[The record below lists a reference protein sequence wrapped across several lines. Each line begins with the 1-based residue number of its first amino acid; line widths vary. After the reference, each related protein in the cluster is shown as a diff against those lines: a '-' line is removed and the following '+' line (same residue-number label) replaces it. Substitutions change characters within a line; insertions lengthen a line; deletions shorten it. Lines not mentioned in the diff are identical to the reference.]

1 MGSALWI
8 AISGLN
14 ASSKQLDV
22 IGNNIANSNTMGFK
36 AGKTYFAN
44 VLSQS
49 LSGGSSGMMQI
60 GQGVTV
66 ADVATQF
73 SQGSLEST
81 ASGLDLAVD
90 GGGFFIAQ
98 DSGGSS
104 YYTRAG
110 ALHIDGNGYLVDV
123 NNYRIQGYAP
133 GSASLGDVNTSGAQ
147 SAPVTTDTFSVGL
160 NLDAR
165 AVVGDSFYSSQTVYD
180 TLGAAH
186 TLAVTYT
193 KTEGDGTWGAAAT
206 LDGNAVVSQNYSGFI
221 FDGSGNLESV
231 YNSTATGSEV
241 TAGTGTVSGVA
252 ITPGHTGNIYQSGT
266 VTLTRGASADTWGI
280 ASTEYPTARI
290 LGYGTA
296 GSDDTLT
303 IDLDN
308 TGTADITISLANAW
322 ASGDTA
328 TLTLTRAAV
337 TPADISVTVDGTL
350 LANGASIGSSNS
362 LTWDISSANAQTI
375 TGYASASAVK
385 ALSSNGY
392 PSGVLKSLAVE
403 GNGIITGYFTN
414 GQTTALGQIA
424 LADFANPWGLKKMG
438 QNLFS
443 ETLTSGQAIINVPG
457 SGGLGEVKSN
467 SLEMSNTDI
476 GTEFINMITA
486 QRAYQASAKIITTT
500 DDMMTALMNTKR

>member
-36 AGKTYFAN
+36 TGKAYFAN

-110 ALHIDGNGYLVDV
+110 AMHIDGNGYLVDV

-206 LDGNAVVSQNYSGFI
+206 LDGNAVVSQNYSGFV

-241 TAGTGTVSGVA
+241 TAGSGTVSGVA

-266 VTLTRGASADTWGI
+266 VTLTRGASADSWGI
-280 ASTEYPTARI
+280 ASTAYPTARI

-296 GSDDTLT
+296 GSDDSLT

-328 TLTLTRAAV
+328 TLTLTRTAAN
-337 TPADISVTVDGTL
+337 PADISVTVDGTN
-350 LANGASIGSSNS
+350 LA
-362 LTWDISSANAQTI
+362 ISSARAQTI

-385 ALSSNGY
+385 ALNSNGY

-403 GNGIITGYFTN
+403 GNGTITGYFTN